1 MKVPYNWLKDYV
13 NIDISPKELGD
24 RLTLSGSKVEEV
36 IITGAEIE
44 NIVTCKIEQIE
55 KHPEADRLSICS
67 VNIGKEENIQIVTAA
82 TNMKENDIVPVALHG
97 ATLFDGTKIKKGKLR
112 GIVSNGMFCSE
123 EEIGVADGKV
133 IEGLM
138 IMPEDTPIGKD
149 IKEVLGLESAVID
162 FEITSNRPDCM
173 SVLGIARE
181 TAATLGTSYKMPE
194 LTYTEDSSS
203 NIHNELKVEV
213 KDSLCKRYMTKAIK
227 NVKIEP
233 SPKWL
238 QDRLIEYG
246 IKPKNNIVDI
256 TNFVM
261 VELGQPMHA
270 FDRREIKNNLLCI
283 ERASEGEKFTTLDE
297 VERTLD
303 ENTLCIKDGDRT
315 VAIAGVMGGLNSEV
329 KDDTTE
335 IILECASFNPVSIRK
350 TSAKLGLR
358 TEASTKFEKEL
369 DPNNV
374 ETAMNRACNLIESL
388 GIGKVVEGTID
399 IYNEKREPH
408 TLTVDSKW
416 INKFLGIDI
425 SKEEMKK
432 VLDSLDLNTEVKED
446 DLVISV
452 PTFRCDMNI
461 KEDVAEE
468 VARIYG
474 YNKIPTTIPH
484 CETLKGGKSEKQL
497 LEEKVVDTLISCG
510 LNQSISYSFISPKVF
525 DKLLI
530 AEDSSL
536 RNVVKIKNPLGEDF
550 SVMRT
555 TSVGSMMDSLGRN
568 YVRSNSFARL
578 FEMGKVYIKN
588 EDENKIPTEKN
599 VVTIGM
605 YGNVDYLNLKGIVEE
620 LLETLGVKKVS
631 FRRETENKS
640 FHPGKTAALYIKN
653 QYVGVV
659 GEIHPDVCD
668 NYEVEDRCYIAELDL
683 DVIFKNAN
691 IEKKYMPLPKYPA
704 VTRDI
709 AILVDD
715 EILVQEIEETIVKA
729 GGNIL
734 ESIELFDVYKG
745 KQIPDGKKSV
755 AYALIYRVPK
765 KTLKDEEVNK
775 VHNKILRALE
785 HKLGAEL
792 R

>member
-755 AYALIYRVPK
+755 AYALIYRVPE